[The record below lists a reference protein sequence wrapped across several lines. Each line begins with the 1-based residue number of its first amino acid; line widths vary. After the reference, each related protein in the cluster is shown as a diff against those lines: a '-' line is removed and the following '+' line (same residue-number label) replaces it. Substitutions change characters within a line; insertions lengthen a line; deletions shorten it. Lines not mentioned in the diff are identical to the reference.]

1 MSGFNIFGDTSGSIT
16 VQAPAVAGS
25 STLTLP
31 TTGGNL
37 VANTGW
43 PQIIYTSN
51 NTNQAFGTTYA
62 NTGISAV
69 ISPRTTSSRVLITTS
84 IITTNGAG
92 NGGGFRIMKNGVLL
106 FDPSPFDGNGPFIF
120 FGTGTNWSPV
130 VLQFMDSPGT
140 TSPTTYTIQARSY
153 TGSGFTVN
161 PGNPG
166 AGGVFATSTMVLT
179 EVIQ

>member
-51 NTNQAFGTTYA
+51 NVAQTFSTTYA

-84 IITTNGAG
+84 IPTWFATGS

-106 FDPSPFDGNGPFIF
+106 FDPSPFDANGPFLF
-120 FGTGTNWSPV
+120 FGDARTFTPI

-140 TSPTTYTIQARSY
+140 TSPVTYTIQARSY
-153 TGSGFTVN
+153 GGSNFTIN
-161 PGNPG
+161 PGST
-166 AGGVFATSTMVLT
+166 AIATSTMVLT

>member
-16 VQAPAVAGS
+16 LQAPAVAGS

-51 NTNQAFGTTYA
+51 NTYQTFSTTYA

-69 ISPRTTSSRVLITTS
+69 ISPRTTSSRVLITAS
-84 IITTNGAG
+84 IVSYTGST
-92 NGGGFRIMKNGVLL
+92 NGGGLRIMKNGVLL
-106 FDPSPFDGNGPFIF
+106 FDPSGADATGPFLLYDTSG
-120 FGTGTNWSPV
+120 GTYVPV

-140 TSPTTYTIQARSY
+140 TTPTTYTIQARSY
-153 TGSGFTVN
+153 TGSGFIVN
-161 PGNPG
+161 PGTIT
-166 AGGVFATSTMVLT
+166 VATSTMVLT

>member
-31 TTGGNL
+31 TTGGSL
-37 VANTGW
+37 IANTGY

-51 NTNQAFGTTYA
+51 NTNQTFGVTYA

-84 IITTNGAG
+84 IAAYSGGT

-106 FDPSPFDGNGPFIF
+106 FDPSGSDASGPFLLYDTSG
-120 FGTGTNWSPV
+120 GTYVPI
-130 VLQFMDSPGT
+130 VLQYMDSPGT
-140 TSPTTYTIQARSY
+140 TSPVTYTIQARSY
-153 TGSGFTVN
+153 TGSSFQIN
-161 PGNPG
+161 PGTISVG
-166 AGGVFATSTMVLT
+166 TSTMVLT